1 MELLIDENL
10 AGKTIQEVALIK
22 LKVSNGALSRLK
34 FSGGILLN
42 NAQARTTQRV
52 QEGDVLRLVFHE
64 PALPPP
70 LPSLKPLQVVYEDEW
85 LLVVDKPA
93 PLPTLP
99 SFRQEGET
107 LENRV
112 YTHLN
117 CPDPFVYRPVN
128 RLDKGTSGLM
138 CIAKDGHTH
147 QLLQRLLHTP
157 KYVRVYLALCQGTF
171 PQAVGVIDAPIARG
185 EGIKRR
191 VDPLGQRAVTG
202 YEVLQSNEEISL
214 VKLQLFTGRT
224 HQIRVHG
231 SSLGCPVVGDYLYG
245 QPHPLLPGRFALHA
259 CQLALPHPVSGD
271 MLRFESPL
279 PETLARLLGEE
290 Q

>member
-1 MELLIDENL
+1 M
-10 AGKTIQEVALIK
+10 
-22 LKVSNGALSRLK
+22 S
-34 FSGGILLN
+34 
-42 NAQARTTQRV
+42 
-52 QEGDVLRLVFHE
+52 
-64 PALPPP
+64 LPPP

-107 LENRV
+107 LKNRV

-224 HQIRVHG
+224 HQIRVHV

-279 PETLARLLGEE
+279 PETLARLLG
-290 Q
+290 